1 MQLTTQGSSQ
11 LQSIFGSGYVAEQ
24 SGDETH
30 RHLPPCEDSDF
41 AVDFRDILKALRA
54 ALSLR

>member
-1 MQLTTQGSSQ
+1 MQLVTQGSSQ
-11 LQSIFGSGYVAEQ
+11 LQTIFGSGYVSEQ

-30 RHLPPCEDSDF
+30 RHLTLCGDSNF
-41 AVDFRDILKALRA
+41 AADVGGILKALRT